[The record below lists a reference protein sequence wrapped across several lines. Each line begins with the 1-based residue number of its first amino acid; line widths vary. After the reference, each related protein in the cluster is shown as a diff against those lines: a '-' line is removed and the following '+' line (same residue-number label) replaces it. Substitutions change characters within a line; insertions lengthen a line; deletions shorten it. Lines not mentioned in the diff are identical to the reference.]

1 MSHEKNT
8 VGAVCANESLN
19 ESANASRR
27 RFLKNT
33 ALLTGGLTIAVYL
46 PGCSKPEQVASTSA
60 GTGKG
65 FATANSWL
73 HIGYDNTV
81 TFLCDRSEMGQ
92 GVYTA
97 LPMLIAEELG
107 IEPTAIKVE
116 FAPPSAEYVNN
127 LLGIQVT
134 GGSTSVRDAWLKLR
148 TAGAEARERLL
159 LAGAKALKSQPGLC
173 RIVNNGVATGDKV
186 VLFGQIADA
195 AAALP
200 VPKNIKLKTPREFK
214 YIGKDMRR
222 LDTATK
228 VDGSAQFGIDVRL
241 PGMLYAALAQP
252 PVLGGSIKSFKA
264 EKSNAMPGVRAVL
277 QTASGVVVV
286 ADGWWQA
293 KQARDALDIQWD
305 AGPNAKLNNAGI
317 YAGLKNASGKSLSVR
332 RDGDVDTALKNVKAR
347 IDAVYELPMLAHAT
361 LEPQNCTVEFREDGC
376 HVYAPTQ
383 VQGLAQAAAAKAAGL
398 PENQVH
404 VHTTFLG
411 GGYGR
416 RLETDFIGAAVEAAK
431 AVKKPVKLL
440 WTREDDMTHD
450 YYRPPARDLV
460 VGAFGND
467 NRLSAFKLT
476 LVGPSITS
484 RWAPAVVA
492 NGALDP
498 FAVEAAQNFPYNVPN
513 VQIDYV
519 QQEIGINVG
528 YWRSVSHA
536 LNCFVVESFIDE
548 LANDARE
555 DPYVFRRNLLWKHKE
570 IRWQSVLDAAAR
582 KAGWG
587 EAPKGHFQGIAL
599 MSGYDTFMAQ
609 VAEVSVVGGKL
620 KVHRIV
626 CAVDCGQMV
635 NRNIVEAQAEGSI
648 IFGLSAALFGEVT
661 IEGGQV
667 KERNF
672 DSYRTLRINELPQ
685 IDVHLMDN
693 DDKPGGMGE
702 PAVALVAPA
711 ICNAIQ
717 AATGRRLR
725 SLPIVKQGFTI

>member
-1 MSHEKNT
+1 MSQLT
-8 VGAVCANESLN
+8 ATPIAIVGDDVAHDET
-19 ESANASRR
+19 RR
-27 RFLKNT
+27 SFLKHS
-33 ALLTGGLTIAVYL
+33 LLISGGLTIALQL
-46 PGCSKPEQVASTSA
+46 PGCSKPEQAASGPRSGENFVAINA
-60 GTGKG
+60 
-65 FATANSWL
+65 WL
-73 HIGYDNTV
+73 HIGYDSVV

-107 IEPTAIKVE
+107 VEPTVIKIE
-116 FAPPSAEYVNN
+116 FAPPGAQFVNS
-127 LLGIQVT
+127 LLGVQAT
-134 GGSTSVRDAWLKLR
+134 GGSTSVRDAWQKLR
-148 TAGAEARERLL
+148 MAGAEARARLVA
-159 LAGAKALKSQPGLC
+159 AGAKTLNTQPGLC
-173 RIVNNGVATGDKV
+173 RVLNNGIASGDKV
-186 VLFGQIADA
+186 VLFGQLVDA

-200 VPKNIKLKTPREFK
+200 VPKNIQLKSSREFK
-214 YIGKDMRR
+214 YLGKELQRF
-222 LDTATK
+222 DTASK

-252 PVLGGSIKSFKA
+252 PVLGGTVKSFQADKA
-264 EKSNAMPGVRAVL
+264 KSMPGVREVL

-293 KQARDALDIQWD
+293 KQARDALVVQWD
-305 AGPNAKLNNAGI
+305 AGANANLNNAAI
-317 YAGLKNASGKSLSVR
+317 SAGLKFAAGTAISVR
-332 RDGDVDTALKNVKAR
+332 REGDVDAALKSPKAR
-347 IDAVYELPMLAHAT
+347 VDAVYELPMLAHAT
-361 LEPQNCTVEFREDGC
+361 LEPQNCTVEFRADGC

-398 PENQVH
+398 PEAQVH

-450 YYRPPARDLV
+450 YYRPPARDAV
-460 VGAFGND
+460 TGAFGND

-513 VQIDYV
+513 VQIDYL
-519 QQEIGINVG
+519 QHEIGINVG

-536 LNCFVVESFIDE
+536 LNCFVVEGFIDE
-548 LANDARE
+548 LADDARE

-570 IRWQSVLDAAAR
+570 PRWQNALDFAAR

-599 MSGYDTFMAQ
+599 MSGYDTYMAQ
-609 VAEVSVVGGKL
+609 VAEISMVGNKI
-620 KVHRIV
+620 KIHRIV

-635 NRNIVEAQAEGSI
+635 NPSIVMAQAEGSI
-648 IFGLSAALFGEVT
+648 IFGLSAALFGE
-661 IEGGQV
+661 INLEGGQV

-672 DSYRTLRINELPQ
+672 DSYRSLRINETPP
-685 IDVHLMDN
+685 IEVHLMSS

-711 ICNAIQ
+711 LCNAIH

-725 SLPIVKQGFTI
+725 SLPILKQGFTI